1 MSHDYIITI
10 IGVIILSAFVTCCGG
25 VVTTAILTLG

>member
-10 IGVIILSAFVTCCGG
+10 IGVTILSCILTCCGG
-25 VVTTAILTLG
+25 IGAAILTLG

>member
-10 IGVIILSAFVTCCGG
+10 IGVIIISALVTSCGG
-25 VVTTAILTLG
+25 IGAAILSLG

>member
-10 IGVIILSAFVTCCGG
+10 IGVIIISFILTCCGG
-25 VVTTAILTLG
+25 IGAAILTLG

>member
-10 IGVIILSAFVTCCGG
+10 IGVIIISALVTCCAGVAAIIMGG
-25 VVTTAILTLG
+25 

>member
-10 IGVIILSAFVTCCGG
+10 IGVIIISSILTCCVGG
-25 VVTTAILTLG
+25 ATATLFLG

>member
-10 IGVIILSAFVTCCGG
+10 IGVIIISALVTCCGG
-25 VVTTAILTLG
+25 VATAIISLG

>member
-10 IGVIILSAFVTCCGG
+10 IGVIILSVLVTCCGG
-25 VVTTAILTLG
+25 VATAIISLG

>member
-10 IGVIILSAFVTCCGG
+10 IGVIILSVLVTCCGG
-25 VVTTAILTLG
+25 IGAAILTLG